1 MSLVTAILDNQ
12 TQTDSTGKHVRN
24 HTHAYSTYT
33 QTQEDNVGGWPR
45 NAAVT
50 EISPHTNKERYD
62 MNLILCEFMKSA
74 HELSYM
80 QNKVIW
86 DGDPSCELGTIS
98 NAQILYSTIG
108 LYIKL
113 VSGPVPVVPSLS
125 LCHDSLI
132 MMHH

>member
-80 QNKVIW
+80 QNKRSF
-86 DGDPSCELGTIS
+86 GMGTHLAS
-98 NAQILYSTIG
+98 
-108 LYIKL
+108 L
-113 VSGPVPVVPSLS
+113 VPYQ
-125 LCHDSLI
+125 
-132 MMHH
+132 MHKYCTVQ